1 MNNWIDFGLA
11 RDFAT
16 EKTDAYR
23 LCTTRDGWVE
33 RFGADAL
40 ISYKTD
46 AAREQLAAELAQWSA
61 LAGVSFERVFGR
73 FLPKK
78 NAERVAPQLLSGV
91 TGLPLERTVLERGIC
106 YAVDFGA
113 GYSAGLFLDQRAN
126 RQFVKRLAPRRML
139 NTFAY
144 TCSFSVSAA
153 LGGGATMSIDLSRKS
168 LDRGRDNF
176 VINRLATDQ
185 HRFLADDVL
194 RVLPRLARKG
204 ETFDCIILDPPTF
217 SRSRTGKAWQVEKD
231 FDGLLLAALEVAT
244 RDAKILLSTNCTS
257 LDERA
262 LEVMA
267 RFCLKASRRAATFQH
282 QVRLPDFP
290 PGAGARSL
298 WMLLR

>member
-1 MNNWIDFGLA
+1 MNNWIDFGLVRA
-11 RDFAT
+11 FAT
-16 EKTDAYR
+16 EQTDAYR

-33 RFGADAL
+33 RLGADVL
-40 ISYKTD
+40 ISSKTEG
-46 AAREQLAAELAQWSA
+46 ALGQLRAELAEWSQVA
-61 LAGVSFERVFGR
+61 TQPFERVFGR
-73 FLPKK
+73 FLSKR
-78 NAERVAPQLLSGV
+78 NAERIAPQLLSGDAA
-91 TGLPLERTVLERGIC
+91 LPLERTVIERGVR

-113 GYSAGLFLDQRAN
+113 GYSAGLFLDQRGN
-126 RQFVKRLAPRRML
+126 RQFVRRLAPRRTL

-144 TCSFSVSAA
+144 TCSFSLVAA
-153 LGGGATMSIDLSRKS
+153 LGGGATLSLDLSRKS

-176 VINRLATDQ
+176 ALNQLEADG

-204 ETFDCIILDPPTF
+204 EMFDCIILDPPTF

-231 FDGLLLAALEVAT
+231 FEDLLLAALEVAT

-257 LDERA
+257 LNGRA

-267 RFCLKASRRAATFQH
+267 RYCLKATRRAANFQH
-282 QVRLPDFP
+282 PIRLPDFP
-290 PGAGARSL
+290 PDAGARSL

>member
-40 ISYKTD
+40 ISYKTE
-46 AAREQLAAELAQWSA
+46 AAREQLQAELAEWSQ
-61 LAGVSFERVFGR
+61 LATQPFERVFGR
-73 FLPKK
+73 FLPNR
-78 NAERVAPQLLSGV
+78 NAERVAPQLFSGDAA
-91 TGLPLERTVLERGIC
+91 LPLERTVIERGVC
-106 YAVDFGA
+106 YAIDFGA
-113 GYSAGLFLDQRAN
+113 GYSAGLFLDQREN
-126 RQFVKRLAPRRML
+126 RRFVRRLAPRRAL

-144 TCSFSVSAA
+144 TCSFSVVAA
-153 LGGGATMSIDLSRKS
+153 LGGGATLSLDLSRKS

-176 VINRLATDQ
+176 VLNHLATEQ

-194 RVLPRLARKG
+194 RVLPRLARKR
-204 ETFDCIILDPPTF
+204 ELFDCIILDPPTF
-217 SRSRTGKAWQVEKD
+217 SRSHTGKAWQVEKD
-231 FDGLLLAALEVAT
+231 FEDLLLAALEVAT
-244 RDAKILLSTNCTS
+244 RDAKVLLSTNCTR

-267 RFCLKASRRAATFQH
+267 RFCLKATRRAANFQH
-282 QVRLPDFP
+282 PIRLPDFP
-290 PGAGARSL
+290 PGEGARSL